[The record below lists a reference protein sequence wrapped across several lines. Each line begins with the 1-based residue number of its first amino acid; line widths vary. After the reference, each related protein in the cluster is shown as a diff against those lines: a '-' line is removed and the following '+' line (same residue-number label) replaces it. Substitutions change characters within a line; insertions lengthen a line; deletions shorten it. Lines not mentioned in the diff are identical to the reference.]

1 MLSYLGFIWHRKQR
15 ETQLDLDQRLV
26 LSCDSFPVMSID
38 AECLQCA
45 ADGLSRSTLKEVLL
59 PGDMVLTLEDCPVKV
74 TSTRA
79 WTAKDPIRA
88 ILAGSVLG
96 AEL

>member
-1 MLSYLGFIWHRKQR
+1 MLSDLGFIWYRKQR

-26 LSCDSFPVMSID
+26 LFPVMSID
-38 AECLQCA
+38 TECLQCA
-45 ADGLSRSTLKEVLL
+45 ADGLSRSTPKEVLL
-59 PGDMVLTLEDCPVKV
+59 PGDMVLTLEDCSVKV
-74 TSTRA
+74 TSIRA

-96 AEL
+96 GKLQPYQ